1 MPETK
6 TETKTI
12 KMFSNAEILAL
23 VSIDHTIDNYNN
35 EIKLSPSE
43 FKLCQQVIF
52 ETLRQLDEHELL
64 KCTLKELFE

>member
-6 TETKTI
+6 TI
-12 KMFSNAEILAL
+12 KLFSNAEVLAL
-23 VSIDHTIDNYNN
+23 NSIDQTIDNYNN

-52 ETLRQLDEHELL
+52 ETLRQLDKHELL
-64 KCTLKELFE
+64 KCTLDEIFE